1 MEYVGVL
8 PAPEDVIPPA
18 NIPLFGILAENT
30 AEPGQFYFCFE
41 EINGNELLAMTM
53 HCCQQK
59 AHCRCLQMWATH
71 YIGTDI
77 ETAGNITMFTLP
89 KLTSKVKQVE
99 NSQLKD
105 VLKGLPVFDLINDL
119 DIGHDIG
126 RGSFSTVSVASKKTQ
141 KDKLQVVKIIHD
153 IEEDSKDILVKEA
166 RLLHACKNEHI
177 VSFNRICMAPPA
189 LLFDYIYFDF
199 KLFDKDLRVST
210 LKSFLNEVDEES
222 WSETFKHV
230 VPVIAVDVTKGLK
243 YLHQTVTLKIA
254 PR

>member
-77 ETAGNITMFTLP
+77 ETVRCGDPNP
-89 KLTSKVKQVE
+89 YLT
-99 NSQLKD
+99 
-105 VLKGLPVFDLINDL
+105 PDL
-119 DIGHDIG
+119 
-126 RGSFSTVSVASKKTQ
+126 T
-141 KDKLQVVKIIHD
+141 D
-153 IEEDSKDILVKEA
+153 IEED
-166 RLLHACKNEHI
+166 
-177 VSFNRICMAPPA
+177 A
-189 LLFDYIYFDF
+189 LLADVNNLSMNDNLNMDY
-199 KLFDKDLRVST
+199 
-210 LKSFLNEVDEES
+210 SFEVDELYLINEIENQTTSKHEQNTES
-222 WSETFKHV
+222 PNTDEQHTNK
-230 VPVIAVDVTKGLK
+230 PKIDQNIAEHTMDRTNNEEEDMGI
-243 YLHQTVTLKIA
+243 TEDNNIDNST
-254 PR
+254 